1 MDRRRFLMTALAG
14 ALAAPLAAESQ
25 QTTKQWRVGYLSA
38 GFPDAPGLG
47 TWEVFRTALSDH
59 GYAEGQNITLHPRF
73 AEGQLE
79 RVPRLAADVVALK
92 PHVVVVT
99 GSAETQAVKS
109 VTATIPVVMV
119 VVPDPVGSGLVS
131 SLGRPGGNVTG
142 LTSTPGLEIQGKRL
156 ELLRELVPRAN
167 DIAFLV
173 NPTVPATARRV
184 EGMKAAARTLNL
196 RMRIIEAHTSEHL
209 RTAFA
214 TMRQLRIEAI
224 LIPTDP
230 LFLSHRRRIA
240 ELATE
245 GRLPAMCDVR
255 EYADVGGLAAYGPVF
270 SELFRRAA
278 GYVDKILKGAGP
290 GDLPVEQPTKFELII
305 NLKTAKAL
313 GLTIPPALLARA
325 DHVIE

>member
-1 MDRRRFLMTALAG
+1 VDRRRFLLTSLAG
-14 ALAAPLAAESQ
+14 ALGAPIAAESQ

-38 GFPDAPGLG
+38 GFPDALGLG
-47 TWEVFRTALSDH
+47 TWEVLRTALSDH

-92 PHVVVVT
+92 PDVVVVT
-99 GSAETQAVKS
+99 GTAETQAVKS
-109 VTATIPVVMV
+109 VTAAIPVVMV

-156 ELLRELVPRAN
+156 ELLRAMVPRAN

-196 RMRIIEAHTSEHL
+196 RMRIIEAHTSEQL
-209 RTAFA
+209 RSAFA

-230 LFLSHRRRIA
+230 LFLSHRRQIA

-278 GYVDKILKGAGP
+278 VYVDKILKGARP
-290 GDLPVEQPTKFELII
+290 GDLPVEQPTKFELVI

-313 GLTIPPALLARA
+313 NVTIPPSLLVRA
-325 DHVIE
+325 DQVIE

>member
-196 RMRIIEAHTSEHL
+196 RMRIIEAHTSEQL

-255 EYADVGGLAAYGPVF
+255 EYADVGGLVAYGPVF

-290 GDLPVEQPTKFELII
+290 GDLPVEQPTKFELVI

-313 GLTIPPALLARA
+313 GLTIPPSLLARA
-325 DHVIE
+325 DQVIE